1 MTFRKTTII
10 PIASGKGGVGKSLFT
25 ANLSIA
31 LAQKGHSVIAID
43 LDLGGS
49 NLYTHLGV
57 PNTFPGI
64 GDFLKSG
71 DCDFNHLLVDTG
83 ISNLQFIPGDGRT
96 PFMANIDF
104 KQRSLLVNHIKN
116 LSARFILLDLGAGSV
131 FNTLNFFG
139 LAQRSIV
146 ITTFETPAIMNF
158 VMFLRNFIFRMISGL
173 ARQNQEVLKL
183 VVDSFQQPIN
193 AAPVTVTSLLKGIDR
208 IDPFLASKIQQ
219 SCNQYHPRIIF
230 NMGDHPDELK
240 IAYKID
246 NTLKRGL
253 AMEAE
258 FFGFVNFDE
267 TVRKSAKRKEVLMVK
282 YPQSRAA
289 QCIRKVAGD
298 IENYWDKPFSN
309 NISRLEAETRQKFET
324 ATAEN
329 YVTALG

>member
-1 MTFRKTTII
+1 MSFRKTTII
-10 PIASGKGGVGKSLFT
+10 PVASGKGGVGKSLFT

-31 LAQKGHSVIAID
+31 LAQRGHSVIAVD

-57 PNTFPGI
+57 PNTYPGI

-71 DCDFNHLLVDTG
+71 GRDLNQLLVETG
-83 ISNLQFIPGDGRT
+83 VPGLQFIPGDGRT

-104 KQRSLLVNHIKN
+104 KQRSLLVKHIKN
-116 LSARFILLDLGAGSV
+116 LSANYILLDLGAGSV

-139 LAQRSIV
+139 LAKRGIV

-158 VMFLRNFIFRMISGL
+158 VMFLRNFIFRVISGL

-183 VVDSFQQPIN
+183 VVDSFQQPFD
-193 AAPVTVTSLLKGIDR
+193 AAPVTVTSLLRRIDR
-208 IDPFLASKIQQ
+208 IAPTLADKIQQ
-219 SCNQYHPRIIF
+219 ICAQYHPRIIF
-230 NMGDHPDELK
+230 NMGDYPDELK
-240 IAYKID
+240 IAPKID

-253 AMEAE
+253 SMEAE

-282 YPQSRAA
+282 YPQSRVAQSIRRIAA
-289 QCIRKVAGD
+289 E
-298 IENYWDKPFSN
+298 IENNWDNPFSN
-309 NISRLEAETRQKFET
+309 NIERLEAQTRQAFGTMTTKT
-324 ATAEN
+324 SMA
-329 YVTALG
+329 G

>member
-10 PIASGKGGVGKSLFT
+10 PVASGKGGVGKSLFT

-31 LAQKGHSVIAID
+31 LAQQGHSVIAVD
-43 LDLGGS
+43 LDMGGS

-71 DCDFNHLLVDTG
+71 GRDFNHLLVDTG
-83 ISNLQFIPGDGRT
+83 VANLKFIPGDGRT

-104 KQRSLLVNHIKN
+104 KQRSLLVKHIKN
-116 LSARFILLDLGAGSV
+116 LSARYILLDLGAGSV

-139 LAQRSIV
+139 LAERSVV

-173 ARQNQEVLKL
+173 ARQNPEVLKL
-183 VVDSFQQPIN
+183 VIDSFQQPID
-193 AAPVTVTSLLKGIDR
+193 AVPVTVSSLLRRIDR
-208 IDPFLASKIQQ
+208 IAPALADKIQQ
-219 SCNQYHPRIIF
+219 VCNRYHPRIIF
-230 NMGDHPDELK
+230 NMGDYPDELK
-240 IAYKID
+240 IAPKID
-246 NTLKRGL
+246 ATLKRGL
-253 AMEAE
+253 SMEAE

-267 TVRKSAKRKEVLMVK
+267 TVRKSAKRKEVLMIK

-289 QCIRKVAGD
+289 QCIRKIAAD
-298 IENYWDKPFSN
+298 IANKWDEPFSN
-309 NISRLEAETRQKFET
+309 NINRLEAETRKYFASLSANT
-324 ATAEN
+324 MIKS
-329 YVTALG
+329 